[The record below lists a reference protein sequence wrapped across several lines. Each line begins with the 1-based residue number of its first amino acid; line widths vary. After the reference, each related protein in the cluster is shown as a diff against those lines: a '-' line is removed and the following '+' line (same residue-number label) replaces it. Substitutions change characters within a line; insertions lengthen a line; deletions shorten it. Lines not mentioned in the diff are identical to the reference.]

1 MVTVF
6 RFTASW
12 CQPCKTLAKILEQ
25 EGIDIPV
32 VDIDE
37 QADLA
42 KKYGIRSVPTIVIE
56 QSNGDFELIVGAS
69 LSNYHKDVI
78 HGILDA
84 SESRS

>member
-1 MVTVF
+1 MVKLF

-12 CQPCKTLAKILEQ
+12 CQPCKMLAKVLEQ
-25 EGIDIPV
+25 ENIDIPA
-32 VDIDE
+32 VDIDAQPE
-37 QADLA
+37 LA

-56 QSNGDFELIVGAS
+56 QPNGDFELIVGAS

-78 HGILDA
+78 HALLDA